1 MEKYVMALDQGTT
14 SSRCILF
21 NKAGEIVSVAQ
32 QEFSQIY
39 PKAGWVEHDP
49 LEIWTTQM
57 SVAIAA
63 MGKAGVT
70 AENIAGIG
78 ITNQRETTV
87 VWDKN
92 TGLPVYNAIVW
103 QCRRTSGYIDSLK
116 TKGYDRIFWKKPV

>member
-1 MEKYVMALDQGTT
+1 M
-14 SSRCILF
+14 F

-78 ITNQRETTV
+78 ITN
-87 VWDKN
+87 
-92 TGLPVYNAIVW
+92 PVSYTHLDVYKRQAGR
-103 QCRRTSGYIDSLK
+103 C
-116 TKGYDRIFWKKPV
+116 P